1 MYKKVIIAAIS
12 AALFLGLS
20 LSDFIKCAAAE
31 SDTTSI
37 TRGATDYY
45 YTPVNYEIYNQRGRT
60 HMKEKTFTTGFDV
73 TLHVG
78 FFEFTLSHKQSGTYK
93 VYSYIAD
100 IEVTAKKTDAIG
112 HDLGTVTFTYN
123 GYTLYDYYP
132 V

>member
-1 MYKKVIIAAIS
+1 MWV
-12 AALFLGLS
+12 
-20 LSDFIKCAAAE
+20 
-31 SDTTSI
+31 
-37 TRGATDYY
+37 
-45 YTPVNYEIYNQRGRT
+45 
-60 HMKEKTFTTGFDV
+60 
-73 TLHVG
+73 

-100 IEVTAKKTDAIG
+100 IKVTAKKTDAIG